1 MLITIFSG
9 GSGSLEIQRGLYSIF
24 GDTVEQR
31 IIINGYDDGKSTGAV
46 RRVYDNQILGPSDL
60 RKNQVFRHQLQNGG
74 QETDLSR
81 FLNHRFN
88 APDAVSAKKVVLSLL
103 QVLDD
108 MSAETYQLFYSHI
121 ESFFEVA
128 LLETYT
134 DFNVGNIIYSS
145 LFAELGTARAITCM
159 EDVLGIP
166 RGHVLYQSNEALN
179 LSATTAMG
187 KTLGDEASIVEFGDE
202 SDEIV
207 AVHLQRVPCLLDEV
221 VEIVKRS
228 DMIIFSCGTLW
239 SSHIPTFMSEGFFD
253 LIGNVKCDKYI
264 IMNLTP
270 DKDVLG
276 VSDEGYVNLF
286 ERYLPLDTIMV
297 YARGGR
303 IRPPPKL
310 GHPHLVLGRDVI
322 SSCGRKHDGIRLC
335 MALMRHHYRKVC
347 QFTHH
352 VFDYDYTLYVP
363 GIDGLN
369 DDMFTE
375 WSAYSARKKTILTRN
390 DIRHVGE
397 RWHAYDV
404 YAHFGVWR
412 RDVGYMDP
420 YLCLS
425 HEEKCAIYTT
435 LSSEVMSSTTKLSI
449 EDRGVTICVKPILE
463 TGLRQQLVAKLTR
476 KWAPLSLKCVPTGR
490 TSIEIMKSSLTKNL
504 GYQWVQRNNPC
515 ESLFYISDE
524 DDIPELTEG
533 RKWIVSE
540 PRSLLAYLKWHNL
553 CSKEYLPDLFI
564 VAGGQNTRN
573 EGNVKL
579 LTPFHREHT
588 TCVMDLV
595 LKNARPYVRN
605 IYVLTTCRDHTDKIR
620 AWLSLRQEE
629 EDGVSVVCAWDG
641 PTSGSLE
648 TLYLGLLHVGVEKC
662 STQSLVMWSDCI
674 LPDSRLVCEL
684 SHMYGGT
691 FIIPT
696 EYIKNPYAYVV
707 DKEDTPGVVEEIRLR
722 SEKPVECGYH
732 DLSIF
737 NVQVHALLPIM
748 AAACMNKKEDD
759 VRREQSLFDVIPHL
773 QDKCTFYESQYPTYS
788 FNSRIELEAIQSF
801 LSLSSHGD

>member
-1 MLITIFSG
+1 M
-9 GSGSLEIQRGLYSIF
+9 EIQRGLYSIF

-46 RRVYDNQILGPSDL
+46 RRVYNDKILGPSDL

-81 FLNHRFN
+81 FLNHRFH

-108 MSAETYQLFYSHI
+108 IRAETYQLFYKHI

-128 LLETYT
+128 LIETYT

-145 LFAELGTARAITCM
+145 LFAELGTAPAITCM
-159 EDVLGIP
+159 EEVLGIP

-187 KTLGDEASIVEFGDE
+187 KTLVDEASIVDFGDE
-202 SDEIV
+202 TDEIV
-207 AVHLQRVPCLLDEV
+207 AVHLQNVPRLLDEV

-239 SSHIPTFMSEGFFD
+239 SSHIPTFMSEGFLD
-253 LIGNVKCDKYI
+253 LVGSTRCDKYI

-276 VSDEGYVNLF
+276 VSDEGYVKLL
-286 ERYLPLDTIMV
+286 ERYLPLDTTMV
-297 YARGGR
+297 YAHGGR

-310 GHPHLVLGRDVI
+310 RHPHLVLGREVI
-322 SSCGRKHDGIRLC
+322 NSCGRKHDGVRLC
-335 MALMRHHYRKVC
+335 MTLMRHHYRRMC

-363 GIDGLN
+363 GLLGFN
-369 DDMFTE
+369 DEMFSE
-375 WSAYSARKKTILTRN
+375 WSAYRRRKTILTRN

-397 RWHAYDV
+397 RWHACDL

-425 HEEKCAIYTT
+425 PEEKGAVYSV
-435 LSSEVMSSTTKLSI
+435 LSSELTTQATLSPTTI
-449 EDRGVTICVKPILE
+449 EDRGVTICVKPIPE
-463 TGLRQQLVAKLTR
+463 ERRQQLTAKLTR
-476 KWAPLSLKCVPTGR
+476 KWVPLSLRCIATGR
-490 TSIEIMKSSLTKNL
+490 TSIEIMKCSLTKNM
-504 GYQWVQRNNPC
+504 GYQWVQQNNPC

-524 DDIPELTEG
+524 DDIPQIPEDK
-533 RKWIVSE
+533 KWIVRE

-553 CSKEYLPDLFI
+553 LSKEYLPDLFI
-564 VAGGQNTRN
+564 VAGGKNTRN
-573 EGNVKL
+573 DGNVKL
-579 LTPFHREHT
+579 LTPFHQGGV

-595 LKNARPYVRN
+595 LKNARPYVRH
-605 IYVLTTCRDHTDKIR
+605 IYVLTTCREHTDKIR
-620 AWLSLRQEE
+620 SWVSLREE
-629 EDGVSVVCAWDG
+629 EPDVSIVCGWDG

-648 TLYLGLLHVGVEKC
+648 TLYMGLLHVGVEKC

-674 LPDSRLVCEL
+674 LPDARLVCEL
-684 SHMYGGT
+684 SHMYGT
-691 FIIPT
+691 FIVPT
-696 EYIKNPYAYVV
+696 EYVSNPYAYVV
-707 DKEDTPGVVEEIRLR
+707 EKQDAPGVVDQIKLR
-722 SEKPVECGYH
+722 SDAAVECGYH

-737 NVQVHALLPIM
+737 NVQVHSLLPIM
-748 AAACMNKKEDD
+748 AAASINKKEDG

-773 QDKCTFYESQYPTYS
+773 RDKCTFYESQYPTYS
-788 FNSRIELEAIQSF
+788 FNSRTELEAIQAF
-801 LSLSSHGD
+801 LSLQDK